1 MFLKKKVL
9 AIVFVFCLILILFT
23 STFEID
29 VKAAELLIFEE
40 DFESYAVGSFPT
52 VDRWTLWY
60 PGMGY
65 QYQIIVD
72 DVSHSEKNSL
82 QLLGDY
88 SLNWAAYAAR
98 KIDTCSPIIGF
109 NVSVRVES
117 LGGGERDIAR
127 VGFASLLPPNR
138 VTNYAPVLFKDNGT
152 ITVMNGIELQT
163 FVTNRWYQV
172 SVILNRT
179 SENYSVWIDHEI
191 VAENLP
197 VITNHE
203 GLPEAETETTWDIEA
218 FALSQ
223 NYYSRKVYFDDVKV
237 FSTYDP
243 NPYLELHPSSG
254 IAQTT
259 LVGSGFAPISRIF
272 AVWNGTDLHT
282 VPEPL
287 IANEFGNFTAIIS
300 TLNQTIIADYEVTVA
315 DEFGNEASAIFTMI
329 PEFPSWILLLF
340 MLVAVGV
347 ASIVYKRGIQNL
359 GSYKK

>member
-1 MFLKKKVL
+1 MKKKVL
-9 AIVFVFCLILILFT
+9 GIGFVFCLILILFT
-23 STFEID
+23 STFKID
-29 VKAAELLIFEE
+29 VKAAKLLIFKD
-40 DFESYAVGSFPT
+40 DFESYTVGSFPA
-52 VDRWTLWY
+52 VDGWTLWY
-60 PGMGY
+60 SGMGY

-127 VGFASLLPPNR
+127 VGFASLLPPKH
-138 VTNYAPVLFKDNGT
+138 VTNFAPVLFKDDGT
-152 ITVMNGIELQT
+152 LTVMNGIELQT

-179 SENYSVWIDHEI
+179 SETYSVWIDHEI

-197 VITNHE
+197 VVTNHE

-223 NYYSRKVYFDDVKV
+223 NYYSTKVYFDDVKI

-243 NPYLELHPSSG
+243 NPDLELHPSSG

-259 LVGSGFAPISRIF
+259 LVGSGFAPHSRIF
-272 AVWNGTDLHT
+272 TVWNGTDLHT

-287 IANEFGNFTAIIS
+287 IANEYGNFTAIIS
-300 TLNQTIIADYEVTVA
+300 TLNQTKIGDYEVTVA
-315 DEFGNEASAIFTMI
+315 DEFGNEASATFAMI
-329 PEFPSWILLLF
+329 PEFPSWTFLLIGF
-340 MLVAVGV
+340 IAVTV
-347 ASIVYKRGIQNL
+347 ISIAYRIGFRQRRKR
-359 GSYKK
+359 